1 MFVSGHENDKLAG
14 RFGDLEVIHI
24 LFDVILEEVSVCCG
38 YLAQSA
44 GWAPCFCATAL
55 AWNQG

>member
-1 MFVSGHENDKLAG
+1 MMKVQCYDEGV
-14 RFGDLEVIHI
+14 EVQIKQV
-24 LFDVILEEVSVCCG
+24 LTTEREVYVYCG

-55 AWNQG
+55 AWNWG